1 MTIRALEKEVLELP
15 PKSRARFAERII
27 ETIDDYTSP
36 EVEKAWTEEISRRVA
51 EIESGK
57 AKGIPAAE
65 VMTKA
70 RRALH
75 ETRCLSPARRK

>member
-27 ETIDDYTSP
+27 ASIDDYADP
-36 EVEKAWTEEISRRVA
+36 EIRKAWTQEIGRRVA
-51 EIESGK
+51 EIKSGK
-57 AKGIPAAE
+57 AKGIPAE
-65 VMTKA
+65 TVMAKA

-75 ETRCLSPARRK
+75 ETRRLSPAR